1 MSNLNKV
8 EETKKTILNQK
19 SSQRDA
25 FFTRVYEMMKDDQD
39 IVVITCDQGA
49 PIFDKLRRDYSN
61 RFFNVGI
68 AEQNGVLIASG
79 LAKEGKKVF
88 VYAIASFMV
97 LRAYEIIRVSNSVM
111 NYPIT
116 IVGVG
121 AGYSYD
127 DSGPTHHLFED
138 IAIMRVLP
146 NITIHSVTDNVLA
159 RKFAE
164 ISVNLNNPNYVRLER
179 HVESDLYNE
188 EEDISKGFKIVREG
202 SDILILTAGIMV
214 RQSLKVSDELKKEN
228 IDCAVLDMH
237 TIKCDNQ
244 ELMNIIKNYNKIVTI
259 EEHFLPGGIGSYL
272 SEIIT
277 DNNIEVKL
285 QRYGIK
291 DEWIYRYGG
300 REDNREFHG
309 LDVKNLFLR
318 IKKFVNK

>member
-1 MSNLNKV
+1 MSNSKKV

-25 FFTRVYEMMKDDQD
+25 FFTRVYEMMKEDQD

-49 PIFDKLRRDYSN
+49 PIFDKLRKDYAN

-68 AEQNGVLIASG
+68 AEQNGVLIGSG

-97 LRAYEIIRVSNSVM
+97 LRAYEIIRISNSVM
-111 NYPIT
+111 NYPVT

-138 IAIMRVLP
+138 VAVMRVLP
-146 NITIHSVTDNVLA
+146 NFTIHNVTDNILA

-164 ISVNLNNPNYVRLER
+164 QSVEMTTPNYVRLER
-179 HVESDLYNE
+179 HVESDLYENN
-188 EEDISKGFKIVREG
+188 EDISNGFKVVKEG
-202 SDILILTAGIMV
+202 SDILILTMGIMV
-214 RQSLKVSDELKKEN
+214 RQSLIVSQSLEN
-228 IDCAVLDMH
+228 NGVKAAVADIH
-237 TIKCDNQ
+237 TIKCNEE
-244 ELMNIIKNYNKIVTI
+244 ELIKLISKYKKIVTI
-259 EEHFLPGGIGSYL
+259 EEHFLPGGLGSYIA
-272 SEIIT
+272 EILA
-277 DNNIEVKL
+277 DSNIFVNLK
-285 QRYGIK
+285 RFGIK

-309 LDVKNLFLR
+309 LDAKNLEKNIASF
-318 IKKFVNK
+318 IKD